1 MEDQQRSWAI
11 QNMDMFLGGH
21 MWDEYRLFVDKKMK
35 SGEDILAK
43 MTPLKADL
51 SHSARGVATEAGE
64 FNDAIKRWVDY
75 DRQLDVDNV
84 IEEAG
89 DLLFY
94 LTNALT
100 KLGIPIEVVI
110 DRNVTKLNKRYK
122 SGYTD
127 AEAEARADKETE
139 Q

>member
-1 MEDQQRSWAI
+1 MEDQERRWEFR
-11 QNMDMFLGGH
+11 NTDMFLGGQ
-21 MWDEYRLFVDKKMK
+21 MWDEYRAFVYKKMK
-35 SGEDILAK
+35 PGEEILAT

-51 SHSARGVATEAGE
+51 SHSARGIATEAGE

-75 DRQLDVDNV
+75 DRKLDINNV

-110 DRNVTKLNKRYK
+110 DRNVTKLDKRYK

-127 AEAEARADKETE
+127 AEAEARADKEAE